1 VTHAAVCRQNRIAA
15 GSNSYTR
22 RSGTTLRYC
31 MASLAALKEIT
42 PIYNPGGG
50 YVFSNCHSIQA
61 DVPPEN
67 VVALFDAAFE
77 HGQYR

>member
-1 VTHAAVCRQNRIAA
+1 
-15 GSNSYTR
+15 
-22 RSGTTLRYC
+22 

-50 YVFSNCHSIQA
+50 YVFSNCDSIQA

-67 VVALFDAAFE
+67 VMAAYNAVREFNE
-77 HGQYR
+77 DL